1 MNENSVKLSQR
12 LVNVASYLP
21 RGANFAD
28 IGSDHA
34 YLPCYV
40 CLKDQTAIAIAG
52 EINQGPFES
61 ARKNVIKYGLE
72 GKIDVRMGN
81 GLEVLKHAHEVDQI
95 VIAGM
100 GGALITQ
107 ILEEGKEKLKHVKR
121 MIAQPNIDAR
131 QVRIWLEHHE
141 FYLSDEQIIDEKG
154 HIYEILV
161 ADRETA
167 SPYSDKICAKE
178 LLFGPY
184 LLKNKTKTFYYKWI
198 QEKQK
203 LKAVL
208 QQMKQAGEPDVEK
221 IAQFTKE
228 LIWIEEELDNV
239 KHSD

>member
-1 MNENSVKLSQR
+1 MNENSIKLSQR
-12 LVNVASYLP
+12 LVNIASYLP

-40 CLKDQTAIAIAG
+40 CLKDQTAAAIAG
-52 EINQGPFES
+52 EINQGPYES
-61 ARKNVIKYGLE
+61 ARKNVIKHGLE
-72 GKIDVRMGN
+72 KKIEVRLGN
-81 GLEVLKHAHEVDQI
+81 GLEILTHGQEVEQI

-100 GGALITQ
+100 GGALISQ
-107 ILEEGKEKLKHVKR
+107 ILEEGKEKLTNVNR
-121 MIAQPNIDAR
+121 IIAQPNIDAR
-131 QVRIWLEHHE
+131 QVRMWLEQHG

-161 ADRETA
+161 ADRDAA
-167 SPYSDKICAKE
+167 SPYIDKICAKQF
-178 LLFGPY
+178 LFGPY
-184 LLKNKTKTFYYKWI
+184 LLENKSEAFYHNWI
-198 QEKQK
+198 HEKQK

-228 LIWIEEELDNV
+228 LRWIEEELDNV

>member
-12 LVNVASYLP
+12 LVNIASYLP
-21 RGANFAD
+21 RGATFAD

-40 CLKDQTAIAIAG
+40 CLKDQTAAAIAG
-52 EINQGPFES
+52 ELNQGPFES
-61 ARKNVIKYGLE
+61 ARKNVIKHGLKK
-72 GKIDVRMGN
+72 KIEVRLGN
-81 GLEVLKHAHEVDQI
+81 GLEILKHGQEVEQI

-100 GGALITQ
+100 GGALISQ
-107 ILEEGKEKLKHVKR
+107 ILEEGKEKLTNVNR
-121 MIAQPNIDAR
+121 IIAQPNIDAR
-131 QVRIWLEHHE
+131 QVRIWLEQHG

-161 ADRETA
+161 ADQDAA
-167 SPYSDKICAKE
+167 SPYIDEICAKQF
-178 LLFGPY
+178 LFGPY
-184 LLKNKTKTFYYKWI
+184 LLENKTEAFYHKWI
-198 QEKQK
+198 HEKQK

-208 QQMKQAGEPDVEK
+208 QQMKQADEPDGEK

-228 LIWIEEELDNV
+228 LRWIEEELDNV